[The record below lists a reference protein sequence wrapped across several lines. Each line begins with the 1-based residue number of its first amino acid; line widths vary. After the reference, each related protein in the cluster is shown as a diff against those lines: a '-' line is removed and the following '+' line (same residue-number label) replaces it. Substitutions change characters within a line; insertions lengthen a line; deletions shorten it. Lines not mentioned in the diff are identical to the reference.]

1 MEGTLRCPRDGSATD
16 LHRVGGRILG
26 FTVDVCPKCGGTWL
40 DRGELRKVMEN
51 AKIEGLIRDYGTRP
65 AAPLECPRDA
75 RAMKR
80 RTLADVE
87 VDACGSCGGFWID
100 AGELAGLG
108 TVATG
113 IGPEPRAGE
122 PWASGLEARDL
133 AILAIVSPAT
143 LERYQHSQMRK

>member
-1 MEGTLRCPRDGSATD
+1 
-16 LHRVGGRILG
+16 
-26 FTVDVCPKCGGTWL
+26 
-40 DRGELRKVMEN
+40 MEN

-100 AGELAGLG
+100 AGELAGLKA
-108 TVATG
+108 VATG